1 MKRYI
6 LYGLLSVAFLIV
18 TTSKVVAQFGGQSS
32 FQFLNIP
39 THARLAALGG
49 VNVSAADQEIN
60 FLFNNPALVSDS
72 LAGWASA
79 SYLFHVADI
88 GQASFSYAQDFKKIG
103 TLSFGIQHIGYG
115 EIEGYDGTGMQ
126 TDSFASGE
134 TALLISKSHQV
145 SHFRLGATVKTVFSN
160 LAGFRSTAM
169 MLDLGG
175 VFIHPH
181 QQLTI
186 GLALK
191 NLGVVLSDYSETN
204 SASLP
209 FDVQAGITYKPE
221 HMPLRFSITA
231 YNLAQPGELYDDPN
245 NSEAVGVVDK
255 VMSHLVIGT
264 EVLLHRN
271 FSALLGYNHLRQ
283 KELQVA
289 SGGGGSGFTFGVAA
303 RIKSFDFS
311 ISNSRYGVGNS
322 NYTFTLA
329 ANLQTMIFRKS
340 IL

>member
-1 MKRYI
+1 MKRCI
-6 LYGLLSVAFLIV
+6 LYGLLSVAFLLV
-18 TTSKVVAQFGGQSS
+18 TTGKVIAQFGGQSS

-60 FLFNNPALVSDS
+60 FLFSNPALVSDS

-88 GQASFSYAQDFKKIG
+88 GQASFAFAHDFKKIG
-103 TLSFGIQHIGYG
+103 TLSFGIQHLSYG
-115 EIEGYDGTGMQ
+115 EIEGYDGTGML
-126 TDSFASGE
+126 TDSYASGE

-145 SHFRLGATVKTVFSN
+145 SYFRLGTTVKTVFSN

-181 QQLTI
+181 KALTI

-191 NLGVVLSDYSETN
+191 NIGVVLSDYSETN
-204 SASLP
+204 SARIP

-221 HMPLRFSITA
+221 YMPLRFSLTA

-245 NSEAVGVVDK
+245 NSEEVGVVDK
-255 VMSHLVIGT
+255 MMSHLAIGT
-264 EVLLHRN
+264 EILLHRN
-271 FSALLGYNHLRQ
+271 FNARLGYNHLRQ
-283 KELQVA
+283 KELQVE

-303 RIKSFDFS
+303 RIKSFDIS

-340 IL
+340 TL